1 MQAQEQNVVANQ
13 PQIES
18 IVYWQDPHTWMEKP
32 LKEIFSLN
40 NDELTLLQ
48 LKWVNKRF
56 SSLSPRIT
64 ALKSLVKNQ
73 NASNSFEQL
82 NDAASV
88 LFTHKVYKS
97 YPLALIEKKQF
108 SQLTQWLDKM
118 TSRDLSGINT
128 TGVKTIDDWLAR
140 LDENGMFIFH
150 TTGTTGKLSFLPR
163 SVTEKPIWIGA
174 FYKYLEALTG
184 DPEIKNTRMPVFF
197 PAYRTGRHVG
207 ARVLGYFGPAL
218 AGSEEEYHSLFD
230 YPMSADFMSL
240 AGRLRAAQAR
250 GDLKKLDMLRAL
262 VKSKGELI
270 KMKKKR
276 PQMMR
281 EFFTRMV
288 QDYYGRRVF
297 VMAPVTDLLQ
307 IAMEGLKE
315 GVTNVFAP
323 DSVLLTG
330 GGLKGFDA
338 PDNWKQLLKDFY
350 GVERL
355 YEGYGMT
362 ECISFNPI
370 CKHGNYHL
378 FPWNVP
384 FVLAEDG
391 TPLPREGVQ
400 TGRMGFFDL
409 LAETYWGGFLT
420 GDRVTVH
427 YEECGCGWKGSWVE
441 DNISRFS
448 DLGSEDDKIS
458 CAGSQEAYNKFL
470 DFIIEDVE

>member
-1 MQAQEQNVVANQ
+1 MQVLKNNDTENQELFM
-13 PQIES
+13 S
-18 IVYWQDPHTWMEKP
+18 KTDWQEPGTWTRKP
-32 LKEIFSLN
+32 LEEIFSLN
-40 NDELTLLQ
+40 REDLEALQ
-48 LKWVNKRF
+48 LKWMKKRLETLK
-56 SSLSPRIT
+56 SSIP
-64 ALKSLVKNQ
+64 ALKTLVEMQGSKEL
-73 NASNSFEQL
+73 SKL
-82 NDAASV
+82 NDLSLF

-97 YPLALIEKKQF
+97 YPLNMIEKKKF
-108 SQLTQWLDKM
+108 NQLTHWLDRL
-118 TSRDLSGINT
+118 TAHDLSGIDM
-128 TGVKTIDDWLAR
+128 TGIKTIDDWLAR

-163 SVTEKPIWIGA
+163 SVVEKPVWVDA

-184 DPEIKNTRMPVFF
+184 DSEIKNTRMPVFF

-218 AGSEEEYHSLFD
+218 AGGEEEYHSLFD

-240 AGRLRAAQAR
+240 AGRLRAAQSR
-250 GDLKKLDMLRAL
+250 GDLKKLDMIRAL

-276 PQMMR
+276 PQMMKD
-281 EFFTRMV
+281 FFNKMV
-288 QDYYGRRVF
+288 QDYRGQRVF

-307 IAMEGLKE
+307 VALEGQKE
-315 GVTNVFAP
+315 NISCVFSP

-338 PDNWKQLLKDFY
+338 PDNWKQLLRDFY

-355 YEGYGMT
+355 YEGYGMS

-370 CKHGNYHL
+370 CKNGHYHF

-384 FVLAEDG
+384 VVLAEDG
-391 TPLPREGVQ
+391 TPLSRESVQ
-400 TGRMGFFDL
+400 TGRMGLFDL

-420 GDRVTVH
+420 GDKVTVH
-427 YEECGCGWKGSWVE
+427 YNDCGCGWKGPWVE
-441 DNISRFS
+441 DNIMRFS
-448 DLGSEDDKIS
+448 DLSGDDDKIS
-458 CAGSQEAYNKFL
+458 CSGSQEAYNQFL
-470 DFIIEDVE
+470 DFILEDME

>member
-1 MQAQEQNVVANQ
+1 MNWNE
-13 PQIES
+13 PE
-18 IVYWQDPHTWMEKP
+18 TWLSKSLE
-32 LKEIFSLN
+32 ENFSL
-40 NDELTLLQ
+40 DSSELETLQ
-48 LKWVNKRF
+48 LYWIKNRF
-56 SSLSPRIT
+56 NTLKTSVP
-64 ALKSLVKNQ
+64 ALQALVEKQ
-73 NASNSFEQL
+73 GVTDFQEI
-82 NDAASV
+82 NDFSTV

-97 YPLALIEKKQF
+97 YPLNLVEKNRF
-108 SQLTQWLDKM
+108 DQLTKWVDKL
-118 TSRDLSGINT
+118 TAHDLSSIDMK
-128 TGVKTIDDWLAR
+128 GVKTIDDWLAR

-163 SVTEKPIWIGA
+163 SVKEKSVWINA

-184 DPEIKNTRMPVFF
+184 DLEIKNTKMPVFF

-207 ARVLGYFGPAL
+207 ARVLGYFGPEL
-218 AGSEEEYHSLFD
+218 AGSEEEYHSLFN

-250 GDLKKLDMLRAL
+250 GDLKKLDMIRAL

-281 EFFTRMV
+281 EFFNKMV
-288 QDYYGRRVF
+288 QDYKGQRVF

-307 IAMEGLKE
+307 VALEGQKA
-315 GVTNVFAP
+315 GVSHVFAP
-323 DSVLLTG
+323 NSVLLTG

-350 GVERL
+350 GVDRL

-370 CKHGNYHL
+370 CKHGNYHI
-378 FPWNVP
+378 FPWNIP
-384 FVLAEDG
+384 FVLDEDG
-391 TPLPREGVQ
+391 NPLPRKGVQ
-400 TGRMGFFDL
+400 TGRIGFFDL

-420 GDRVTVH
+420 GDKVTIH
-427 YEECGCGWKGSWVE
+427 YRDCGCGWKGHWVE
-441 DNISRFS
+441 DNITRFS
-448 DLGSEDDKIS
+448 DLSGEDDKIS
-458 CAGSQEAYNKFL
+458 CAGSQEAYNQFL
-470 DFIIEDVE
+470 DFVVDDTVPLTH